1 MRWIIGV
8 IINSVLFVALSGFFT
23 SFHVDGFTTALLASF
38 ILAILNMLIRPIL
51 LLLTLPINIFTLGLF
66 TFVVNAIMLE
76 MTTFFIGDSFQIDGF
91 GTALIL
97 AAIMAFANM
106 IINSVLWGNKENK
119 HSSYILRLKIV
130 F

>member
-1 MRWIIGV
+1 
-8 IINSVLFVALSGFFT
+8 
-23 SFHVDGFTTALLASF
+23 
-38 ILAILNMLIRPIL
+38 MLIRPIL

-106 IINSVLWGNKENK
+106 IINSVLWGNKEN
-119 HSSYILRLKIV
+119 
-130 F
+130 

>member
-66 TFVVNAIMLE
+66 TFVINTIMLE

-91 GTALIL
+91 GTALII

-106 IINSVLWGNKENK
+106 IINSVLWGNKEN
-119 HSSYILRLKIV
+119 
-130 F
+130 

>member
-8 IINSVLFVALSGFFT
+8 IINSVLFLALSGFFT

-106 IINSVLWGNKENK
+106 IINSVLWGNKEN
-119 HSSYILRLKIV
+119 
-130 F
+130 

>member
-76 MTTFFIGDSFQIDGF
+76 MTTFFIGDSFQIDDF

-106 IINSVLWGNKENK
+106 IINSVLWGNKEK
-119 HSSYILRLKIV
+119 
-130 F
+130 

>member
-38 ILAILNMLIRPIL
+38 VLAILNMLIRPIL

-91 GTALIL
+91 GTALII

-106 IINSVLWGNKENK
+106 IINSVLWGNKEN
-119 HSSYILRLKIV
+119 
-130 F
+130 

>member
-1 MRWIIGV
+1 
-8 IINSVLFVALSGFFT
+8 SVLFVALSGFFT

-106 IINSVLWGNKENK
+106 IINSVLWGNKEN
-119 HSSYILRLKIV
+119 
-130 F
+130 

>member
-97 AAIMAFANM
+97 AAIMAFVNM
-106 IINSVLWGNKENK
+106 IINSVLWGNKEN
-119 HSSYILRLKIV
+119 
-130 F
+130 

>member
-23 SFHVDGFTTALLASF
+23 SFYVDGFTTALLASF

-106 IINSVLWGNKENK
+106 IINSVLWGNKEN
-119 HSSYILRLKIV
+119 
-130 F
+130 

>member
-97 AAIMAFANM
+97 AAVMAFANM
-106 IINSVLWGNKENK
+106 IINSVLWGNKEN
-119 HSSYILRLKIV
+119 
-130 F
+130 

>member
-38 ILAILNMLIRPIL
+38 VLAILNMLIRPIL

-66 TFVVNAIMLE
+66 TFVINAIMLE

-91 GTALIL
+91 GTALII

-106 IINSVLWGNKENK
+106 IINSVLWGNKED
-119 HSSYILRLKIV
+119 
-130 F
+130 

>member
-8 IINSVLFVALSGFFT
+8 IVNSVLFVALSGFFT

-106 IINSVLWGNKENK
+106 IINSVLWGNKEK
-119 HSSYILRLKIV
+119 
-130 F
+130 

>member
-106 IINSVLWGNKENK
+106 IINSVLWGNKEN
-119 HSSYILRLKIV
+119 
-130 F
+130 

>member
-8 IINSVLFVALSGFFT
+8 IINSVLFVGLSGFFT

-66 TFVVNAIMLE
+66 TFVINAIMLE

-91 GTALIL
+91 GTALII

-106 IINSVLWGNKENK
+106 IINSVLWGNKEN
-119 HSSYILRLKIV
+119 
-130 F
+130 

>member
-76 MTTFFIGDSFQIDGF
+76 LTTFFIGDSFQIDGF

-106 IINSVLWGNKENK
+106 IINSVLWGNKEN
-119 HSSYILRLKIV
+119 
-130 F
+130 

>member
-66 TFVVNAIMLE
+66 TFVINALMLE
-76 MTTFFIGDSFQIDGF
+76 LTTFFIGDSFQFDSF
-91 GTALIL
+91 GTALII

-106 IINSVLWGNKENK
+106 IINSVLWSKNE
-119 HSSYILRLKIV
+119 R
-130 F
+130 

>member
-23 SFHVDGFTTALLASF
+23 SFHVNGFTTALLASF

-106 IINSVLWGNKENK
+106 IINSVLWGNKEN
-119 HSSYILRLKIV
+119 
-130 F
+130 

>member
-1 MRWIIGV
+1 MRWIICV

-106 IINSVLWGNKENK
+106 IINSVLWGNKEK
-119 HSSYILRLKIV
+119 
-130 F
+130 

>member
-66 TFVVNAIMLE
+66 TFVVNAIMLV

-106 IINSVLWGNKENK
+106 IINSVLWGNKEN
-119 HSSYILRLKIV
+119 
-130 F
+130 

>member
-66 TFVVNAIMLE
+66 TFVINAIMLE

-91 GTALIL
+91 GTALII

-106 IINSVLWGNKENK
+106 IINSVLWGN
-119 HSSYILRLKIV
+119 
-130 F
+130 

>member
-23 SFHVDGFTTALLASF
+23 GFHVDGFTTALLASF

-106 IINSVLWGNKENK
+106 IINSVLWGNKEN
-119 HSSYILRLKIV
+119 
-130 F
+130 

>member
-8 IINSVLFVALSGFFT
+8 IINSVLFVALSGFIT

-66 TFVVNAIMLE
+66 TFVINAIMLE

-91 GTALIL
+91 GTALII

-106 IINSVLWGNKENK
+106 IINSVLWGNKEN
-119 HSSYILRLKIV
+119 
-130 F
+130 

>member
-51 LLLTLPINIFTLGLF
+51 LLLTLPINIFTLGFF

-106 IINSVLWGNKENK
+106 IINSVLWGNKEN
-119 HSSYILRLKIV
+119 
-130 F
+130 

>member
-23 SFHVDGFTTALLASF
+23 SFHVDGFMTALLASF
-38 ILAILNMLIRPIL
+38 VLAILNMLIRPIL

-76 MTTFFIGDSFQIDGF
+76 MTTFFTGDSFQIDGF
-91 GTALIL
+91 GTALII

-106 IINSVLWGNKENK
+106 IINSVLWGNKEN
-119 HSSYILRLKIV
+119 
-130 F
+130 

>member
-106 IINSVLWGNKENK
+106 IINSILWGNKEK
-119 HSSYILRLKIV
+119 
-130 F
+130 

>member
-97 AAIMAFANM
+97 AAITAFANM
-106 IINSVLWGNKENK
+106 IINSVLWGNKEN
-119 HSSYILRLKIV
+119 
-130 F
+130 

>member
-23 SFHVDGFTTALLASF
+23 SFHVDGLTTALLASF

-106 IINSVLWGNKENK
+106 IINSVLWGNKEN
-119 HSSYILRLKIV
+119 
-130 F
+130 

>member
-23 SFHVDGFTTALLASF
+23 SFHVGGFMTALLASF
-38 ILAILNMLIRPIL
+38 VLAILNMLIRPIL

-76 MTTFFIGDSFQIDGF
+76 MTTFFMGDSFQIDGF
-91 GTALIL
+91 GTALII

-106 IINSVLWGNKENK
+106 IINSVLWGNKEN
-119 HSSYILRLKIV
+119 
-130 F
+130 

>member
-76 MTTFFIGDSFQIDGF
+76 MTTFFNGDSFQIDGF

-106 IINSVLWGNKENK
+106 IINSVLWGNKEK
-119 HSSYILRLKIV
+119 
-130 F
+130 

>member
-97 AAIMAFANM
+97 AAIMAFVNM
-106 IINSVLWGNKENK
+106 IINSVLWGNKEK
-119 HSSYILRLKIV
+119 
-130 F
+130 

>member
-23 SFHVDGFTTALLASF
+23 SFHADGFTTALLASF

-106 IINSVLWGNKENK
+106 IINSVLWGNKEN
-119 HSSYILRLKIV
+119 
-130 F
+130 

>member
-8 IINSVLFVALSGFFT
+8 IINSVLFVDLSGFFT

-106 IINSVLWGNKENK
+106 IINSVLWGNKEK
-119 HSSYILRLKIV
+119 
-130 F
+130 

>member
-23 SFHVDGFTTALLASF
+23 SFHVDGFMTALLASF
-38 ILAILNMLIRPIL
+38 VLAILNMLIRPIL

-76 MTTFFIGDSFQIDGF
+76 MTTFFMGDSFQIDGF
-91 GTALIL
+91 GTALII

-106 IINSVLWGNKENK
+106 IINSVLWSNKEN
-119 HSSYILRLKIV
+119 
-130 F
+130 

>member
-66 TFVVNAIMLE
+66 AFVVNAIMLE

-106 IINSVLWGNKENK
+106 IINSVLWGNKEK
-119 HSSYILRLKIV
+119 
-130 F
+130 

>member
-76 MTTFFIGDSFQIDGF
+76 MITFFIGDSFQIDGF

-106 IINSVLWGNKENK
+106 IINSVLWGNKEN
-119 HSSYILRLKIV
+119 
-130 F
+130 

>member
-106 IINSVLWGNKENK
+106 IINSVCSINRIW
-119 HSSYILRLKIV
+119 
-130 F
+130 

>member
-8 IINSVLFVALSGFFT
+8 IINSVLFVALSGSFT

-106 IINSVLWGNKENK
+106 IINSVLWGNKEN
-119 HSSYILRLKIV
+119 
-130 F
+130 

>member
-97 AAIMAFANM
+97 AAIMAFTNM
-106 IINSVLWGNKENK
+106 IINSVLWGNKEK
-119 HSSYILRLKIV
+119 
-130 F
+130 

>member
-23 SFHVDGFTTALLASF
+23 SFHVDGFTTELLASF

-106 IINSVLWGNKENK
+106 IINSVLWGNKEN
-119 HSSYILRLKIV
+119 
-130 F
+130 

>member
-1 MRWIIGV
+1 MRWIIGA

-106 IINSVLWGNKENK
+106 IINSVLWGNKEN
-119 HSSYILRLKIV
+119 
-130 F
+130 